1 MKNIAAKSFAN
12 IAAMLHYFL
21 QINMPISDYG
31 AMHFNN
37 WRLIYL
43 ETVTEKKKSLLLKYL
58 LLIHGEIK
66 SFVIR
71 KENVVPSL
79 SKHLTVPF
87 PSNFL
92 FDG

>member
-43 ETVTEKKKSLLLKYL
+43 ETVTEKK
-58 LLIHGEIK
+58 
-66 SFVIR
+66 
-71 KENVVPSL
+71 N
-79 SKHLTVPF
+79 
-87 PSNFL
+87 L
-92 FDG
+92 FC

>member
-1 MKNIAAKSFAN
+1 MRHKKTSIKIRFYRKLSYLTALIAEMIQIKMNNPPKRTMKNIAAKSFAN

-43 ETVTEKKKSLLLKYL
+43 ETVTE
-58 LLIHGEIK
+58 
-66 SFVIR
+66 R
-71 KENVVPSL
+71 KN
-79 SKHLTVPF
+79 
-87 PSNFL
+87 L
-92 FDG
+92 FC